1 MISALA
7 AGRGS
12 ARALARRVAAG
23 RFRSQAVRFASAE
36 AASTGGDDDVE
47 EKEQGEG
54 LIATL
59 SNPVYALPLG
69 GLVAM
74 TGVATDFYILGEE
87 TQLLGL
93 WVLFCGTIYHNFG
106 DMIGEAFDDMADAV
120 AKEQNAQEHAIVES
134 MEITKAA
141 HERQTAIYE
150 DIKAIFEAQKELMD
164 TIVAGKSMQLHHD
177 FRSQIVSKLN
187 NIVSEEAGLT
197 SDVQSGLVNAATKQV
212 RASITTDAAKKV
224 ALEQAI
230 AAIASPDTPPG
241 KDQVSDMYN
250 AVFADFAKNLAAAKE
265 EEQTLSA
272 EVKAA
277 VAEDI
282 AAVARRDGLDFI
294 SVATPEKV
302 AIGEV

>member
-7 AGRGS
+7 AGRRTAGG
-12 ARALARRVAAG
+12 LARRFTAG
-23 RFRSQAVRFASAE
+23 RFRAQTMRFASAE
-36 AASTGGDDDVE
+36 AASTGGDDEVE
-47 EKEQGEG
+47 KQEEGPG

-74 TGVATDFYILGEE
+74 TGVATDFYVLGEE

-106 DMIGEAFDDMADAV
+106 DMIGEAFDDMADV
-120 AKEQNAQEHAIVES
+120 IAKEQNAQEHAIVES

-164 TIVAGKSMQLHHD
+164 TIVTGKSMQLQHD
-177 FRSQIVSKLN
+177 FRTQIVSKLN
-187 NIVSEEAGLT
+187 NIVAEEAGLT
-197 SDVQSGLVNAATKQV
+197 ADVQSGLVDAATNQV
-212 RASITTDAAKKV
+212 KANITSDAAKKV

-241 KDQVSDMYN
+241 KDQVADMYN

-294 SVATPEKV
+294 SVSTPEKV